1 MKFITGGRGSGRT
14 SKLIEM
20 ASEQNATIVAE
31 NRTQLRYIH
40 KQATRMGIEIKEP
53 IELWTFLR
61 YNFNE
66 RKAKG
71 PFLIDNLDDILNL
84 LQVNAAV
91 ISDKTEVTGVVTNPT
106 LWQEKE
112 VERAIEEAKE
122 KCCDP
127 DSVIQIYQTALS
139 AFKGAAITGHAYE
152 NTRNLKNAFGRLVD
166 RLPLVAIE
174 IYSDHWENSQKLEDG
189 TVIAHAKGYG
199 SLHKIID
206 PNRKI
211 SFHDDRRVKC
221 VNVLSETQIPY
232 LSYFIRDII
241 DEMYPIRFPYY
252 PIDKPLIVLVESFA
266 CDPDNETDDTLAILC
281 VTRPDG
287 KTQDPINRYFKQDAS
302 TNNEIVEICQSEY
315 DYRKELWN
323 KRKEETNE

>member
-20 ASEQNATIVAE
+20 ASKQNATIVAE
-31 NRTQLRYIH
+31 NRIQVKYIE
-40 KQATRMGIEIKEP
+40 KQAIRIGVEIKEP
-53 IELWTFLR
+53 IDLATFLSYR
-61 YNFNE
+61 FTE
-66 RKAKG
+66 RKEKG

-91 ISDKTEVTGVVTNPT
+91 ISDKTEVTGVVANPT
-106 LWQEKE
+106 LWQEKA

-152 NTRNLKNAFGRLVD
+152 NTRNLKNAFGRLAD

-174 IYSDHWENSQKLEDG
+174 IYSDYWEDSHKLEDG
-189 TVIAHAKGYG
+189 TVIAHAKGYE
-199 SLHKIID
+199 SLYKSVD
-206 PNRKI
+206 PNGKI

-221 VNVLSETQIPY
+221 VNVLSETQMPH
-232 LSYFIRDII
+232 LSCFIRDII
-241 DEMYPIRFPYY
+241 DEMYPIHFPYY
-252 PIDKPLIVLVESFA
+252 PIDKQFILLVESFA
-266 CDPDNETDDTLAILC
+266 CDPDNEMDDTLAILC
-281 VTRPDG
+281 VTHPDG

-302 TNNEIVEICQSEY
+302 TNNEIVEIYQSEY

-323 KRKEETNE
+323 KEKGGD